1 MPRRDCTAYSITDW
15 LEAGQPHGIRRSRHD
30 SGAIVLMNR
39 GPGEDNS
46 EAKMKQLSA
55 VLCLVIILVVA
66 TPPSVRAQ
74 KASESSRATAA
85 FVYDVSEEVAITGT
99 VSSVLAKPVPG
110 MIVGA
115 HLLVETLS
123 GRVDASLGRFGL
135 IGNGAVP
142 VAVGQQIEATGIM
155 RMMNEKPIFMVRN
168 VRVGS
173 DVYTVRNKHGFPV
186 SPQARKRAG
195 ESAGRKE
202 GSL

>member
-1 MPRRDCTAYSITDW
+1 
-15 LEAGQPHGIRRSRHD
+15 
-30 SGAIVLMNR
+30 
-39 GPGEDNS
+39 
-46 EAKMKQLSA
+46 MKQLSA

-74 KASESSRATAA
+74 KASESSRTTAA

-135 IGNGAVP
+135 AGYGAVS
-142 VAVGQQIEATGIM
+142 VSGGEKIEATGVM
-155 RMMNEKPIFMVRN
+155 RTIKDKPVFVVRTVSAGGKVYSVRN
-168 VRVGS
+168 EHGS
-173 DVYTVRNKHGFPV
+173 VLT
-186 SPQARKRAG
+186 PQARERAG
-195 ESAGRKE
+195 QKTGQKGESQ
-202 GSL
+202 